1 MNEFGFRTLCVYEDK
16 QLLGC
21 FVYYGDGKYI
31 SNRKHVLFGGTEY
44 LEDNVYNYQDLIHLA
59 SKKKHD
65 ELTEE
70 EFKANLDYT
79 WGISSAYKYPYHYT
93 MYSVF
98 NTVIKNNDLIDITKM
113 KGVDEYVSQSNYQ

>member
-1 MNEFGFRTLCVYEDK
+1 MNEFGFRTLCIYDDK

-44 LEDNVYNYQDLIHLA
+44 LEDNAYNYQDLIYLA

-70 EFKANLDYT
+70 AFKSKLPYT
-79 WGISSAYKYPYHYT
+79 WGSSSPYNYPYHYT
-93 MYSVF
+93 MRSVF

-113 KGVDEYVSQSNYQ
+113 KGVDDYVSKSYHF